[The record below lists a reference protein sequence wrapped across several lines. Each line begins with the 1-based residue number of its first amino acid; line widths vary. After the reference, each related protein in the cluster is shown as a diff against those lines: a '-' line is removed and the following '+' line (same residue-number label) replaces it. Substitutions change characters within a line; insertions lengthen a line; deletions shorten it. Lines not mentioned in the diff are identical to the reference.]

1 MNDSISFPIRLQS
14 YLAKCGLG
22 SRRGCEKLI
31 TDGLVAINGTIVTE
45 LGVKVNGHD
54 TVRCDGKDVYPFRP
68 VYIMLNK
75 PEGFLSS
82 NYDPHYEAYAIDLID
97 VPEKASLFHVGRLDK
112 ESSGLMIYTNDGNLA
127 QKLTHPSFEI
137 EKEYLVE
144 TLQTKRF
151 MRHAAELT
159 GGGLEVKGVL
169 YRFRDIK
176 SAGKNLLSVTL
187 TEGKNR
193 EIRNVFRYLDCSI
206 SRLHRIRIGNL
217 LLGNLSSGSFR
228 MISRD
233 EAYALTI
240 GEHTL

>member
-1 MNDSISFPIRLQS
+1 MSDIISFPIRLQS

-31 TDGLVAINGTIVTE
+31 TDGLVEINGQVVTE
-45 LGVKVNGHD
+45 LGVKVNEHD
-54 TVRCDGKDVYPFRP
+54 DVRCKNKDVHPFKP

-75 PEGFLSS
+75 PEGFLAS
-82 NYDPHYEAYAIDLID
+82 NYDPHYDTYAIDLIN
-97 VPEKASLFHVGRLDK
+97 VPEKSSLFHVGRLDK
-112 ESSGLMIYTNDGNLA
+112 ESSGLMIYTNDGKLA

-137 EKEYLVE
+137 EKEYMVE
-144 TLQTKRF
+144 TLQ
-151 MRHAAELT
+151 AEKFLRNSAMLS
-159 GGGLEVKGVL
+159 GEGLEVEGIL
-169 YRFRDIK
+169 YRFKDIK

-193 EIRNVFRYLDCSI
+193 EIRNVFRYLGCSI

-217 LLGNLSSGSFR
+217 LLGNLETGSFR
-228 MISRD
+228 KISRD
-233 EAYALTI
+233 EAYALTL